1 MQANTSL
8 KLISGCLWA
17 KAVECAV
24 LFVSETSHCLA
35 ICVVETFGKQPLV
48 SNALGCPP
56 SLPPTTS
63 AEISLSGNLL
73 LHSGALLRPGSPTS
87 QPRLNEWRKD
97 PMCMPP
103 TCSPSR
109 ELQGPELRWARDP

>member
-97 PMCMPP
+97 PMGDQ
-103 TCSPSR
+103 S
-109 ELQGPELRWARDP
+109 